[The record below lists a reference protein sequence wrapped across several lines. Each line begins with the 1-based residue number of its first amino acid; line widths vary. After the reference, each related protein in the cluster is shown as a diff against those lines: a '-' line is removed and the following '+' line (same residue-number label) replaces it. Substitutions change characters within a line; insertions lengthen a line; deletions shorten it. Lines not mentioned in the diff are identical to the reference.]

1 MLPRITGTIDRRI
14 LLNYRAP
21 VSVVQKILPEPFQ
34 VRSVNGYALVGVCLI
49 RFQSLRPAHIPAIMG
64 ISSENAAHRIS
75 IRWSDEQGTHTGVY
89 VTRRDTNSAFVKL
102 TGGRVFPGV
111 HGRAMFDVDESAEK
125 VSIAISDSQGVLVRL
140 DGKKSDRFS
149 SRVFSSHSEASLYF
163 QDDRIGYSPA
173 RKDREVEGLQLN
185 CHTWETSILRIDESF
200 VREFSHW
207 SAEIEFDHALIMHGI
222 VHDW

>member
-21 VSVVQKILPEPFQ
+21 VSVVQKILPEPFE

-149 SRVFSSHSEASLYF
+149 FSYIF
-163 QDDRIGYSPA
+163 R
-173 RKDREVEGLQLN
+173 
-185 CHTWETSILRIDESF
+185 W
-200 VREFSHW
+200 
-207 SAEIEFDHALIMHGI
+207 
-222 VHDW
+222 